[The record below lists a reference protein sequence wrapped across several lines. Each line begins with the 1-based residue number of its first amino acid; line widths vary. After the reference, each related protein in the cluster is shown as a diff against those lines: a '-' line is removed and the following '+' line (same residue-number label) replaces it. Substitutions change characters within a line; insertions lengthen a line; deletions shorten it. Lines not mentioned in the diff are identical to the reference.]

1 MDAFRS
7 QTFVVLMAS
16 GLAAGALG
24 FVFARRS
31 AQQERMSMTPTRMV
45 FGRAKDIGETEL
57 AKVGRE
63 FFAERVVP
71 EMKPVLIDLL
81 KEFEGYTDR
90 YFRKAEKAIKAI

>member
-1 MDAFRS
+1 MDTFKS
-7 QTFVVLMAS
+7 QTFMVLLGS
-16 GLAAGALG
+16 GLAAGFLG

-31 AQQERMSMTPTRMV
+31 AQQERMSMMPTRMV
-45 FGRAKDIGETEL
+45 FGRARDLGDSEF

-63 FFAERVVP
+63 FFNDRVVP

-90 YFRKAEKAIKAI
+90 YFRKAEKAIKSI

>member
-1 MDAFRS
+1 MDTFKS
-7 QTFVVLMAS
+7 QTFMVLLAS
-16 GLAAGALG
+16 GLAAGFMG

-45 FGRAKDIGETEL
+45 FGRARDLGDSEL
-57 AKVGRE
+57 AKVGWE
-63 FFAERVVP
+63 FFNDRVVP

-90 YFRKAEKAIKAI
+90 YFRKAEKAIKSI